1 MTATIHVVDDDADH
15 RTALA
20 DLLDAAG
27 FGVVAFASA
36 DLVLD
41 ALPTAMPPPDL
52 IVSDLRM
59 PGRDGLAL
67 LAELTAQGRRVPV
80 ILITGHG
87 DVTHAVQAMQ
97 AGAVDFLEKPYDAG
111 HLILVI
117 QRALRASAATA
128 EVARLQDMIVTAYDA
143 AFLGKGRALT
153 AARARIAALAALD
166 VDVVITGE
174 TGTGKE
180 LAARSLHQTGGRAGG
195 PFVAINCA
203 AIPEGM
209 FESLMFGQAAGAFD
223 GVGPA
228 RTGKIEAAH
237 GGTLLL
243 DEVESLPLAHQAK
256 LLRVLQERSV
266 ERLGETQPRP
276 VSVRVISTTKVDL
289 RDARDAGLFRAD
301 LFFRLNGA
309 QLDLP
314 PLRETGD
321 DIVLLFAHFAQ
332 LAARQYGRA
341 DPDLPYGLRRHLLQ
355 QAWPGN
361 VRELKAAAGAHAL
374 DLLDAMPGT
383 GGALSETTLADR
395 VANFEAREI
404 AAALDRFRGNTL
416 RTAEKLGLP
425 RRTLNDKMRRYG
437 LISSGDP
444 SD

>member
-15 RTALA
+15 RAALA

-27 FGVVAFASA
+27 FAVVAFASA
-36 DLVLD
+36 DLALD
-41 ALPTAMPPPDL
+41 ALPTATPPPDL

-87 DVTHAVQAMQ
+87 DVTHAVQSMQ
-97 AGAVDFLEKPYDAG
+97 AGAMDFLEKPYDAS

-128 EVARLQDMIVTAYDA
+128 EVARLQDMIGTAHDA

-180 LAARSLHQTGGRAGG
+180 LAARSLHQTGGRAAG

-209 FESLMFGQAAGAFD
+209 FESLMFGHAAGTLGSGA
-223 GVGPA
+223 A
-228 RTGKIEAAH
+228 RVGKIEAAH

-289 RDARDAGLFRAD
+289 RDARDSGAFRAD

-341 DPDLPYGLRRHLLQ
+341 DPDVPYGLRRHLLQ

-374 DLLDAMPGT
+374 GLLDAMSGT
-383 GGALSETTLADR
+383 GGALTETTLADR

-437 LISSGDP
+437 LISSGDT